1 MKKAIYPGTFDPVH
15 NGHLDVIE
23 RATAL
28 FDELVVAVARSR
40 RKGPLFSLEQ
50 RVEMLREATGHNPRV
65 EVISF
70 EGLLVEL
77 VRKQNAIAVVRGL
90 RAISD
95 FEYEFQLALINRTLN
110 PDFETLF
117 LLPRSEYI
125 YLASNIIKEIARLK
139 GDVDHL
145 VPPVALHALD
155 ECYGSQSDEAP
166 ANPTDTA

>member
-1 MKKAIYPGTFDPVH
+1 
-15 NGHLDVIE
+15 
-23 RATAL
+23 
-28 FDELVVAVARSR
+28 
-40 RKGPLFSLEQ
+40 
-50 RVEMLREATGHNPRV
+50 MLREATGHNPRV

-155 ECYGSQSDEAP
+155 ECYGSQSD
-166 ANPTDTA
+166 